1 MSNDPHHRHTAL
13 ANTLV
18 SQDGGASVAHHES
31 SESLDTE
38 LLAGRYELQDKI
50 GAGGFATVFRAHDA
64 VLDREVA
71 LKVLRPELLGDD
83 KIRKDFLARFTRE
96 AQIVARMEHPHLI
109 PVYDTGIASIRGQEK
124 PFIVMKML
132 AGQELEEIIEQGPMP
147 IERVRRLAGQALEAL
162 DFVHAQ
168 GITHKDLKPSN
179 FFVCKNHRGDEH
191 LYVMDFGIAH
201 NENDESGRITKT
213 GTFSGTVQYLAP
225 EYTLHQQVSPAI
237 DVYQMGLII
246 TEMLSGTPVVPN
258 DTSLPLRIAA
268 FIKREECKLPP
279 EFEGTRAGQI
289 LARAFAY
296 DVTTRYQNAGEL
308 LDDFAKL
315 GDDDFATITGAVSA
329 APAESS
335 AATVP
340 ATAAPVIAP
349 SPTQQSTTLDTG
361 PTEHYPAPME
371 AGPTKNNNAAGVII
385 AIIAV
390 AIIAL
395 GGVVA
400 FLLQSD
406 PAPDTTPPPAPPLAK
421 PAVAAPTPVDTPPE
435 PPVTAPKVDEPAPQ
449 LAKIE
454 LSSTPDGATVAI
466 DGEERGETPLT
477 LELEKADAPLQ
488 LTLERKGFKKYSRE
502 LIPSEDTH
510 IEIELEPKKK
520 RNKPS
525 RTKPAKDPVEVKAPP
540 RKDPPPKD
548 PPKEE
553 PPKKE
558 PRVKPTL
565 PPEF

>member
-1 MSNDPHHRHTAL
+1 MSNDPQHRHTAL

-18 SQDGGASVAHHES
+18 SHEGGASVAHDES

-50 GAGGFATVFRAHDA
+50 GAGGFATVFRAHDT

-279 EFEGTRAGQI
+279 EFEGTRAGHI

-315 GDDDFATITGAVSA
+315 GDDDFATLTNAHSA
-329 APAESS
+329 SLMGS
-335 AATVP
+335 GGVAA
-340 ATAAPVIAP
+340 AAPVIAP
-349 SPTQQSTTLDTG
+349 TSARQSTALDAG
-361 PTEHYPAPME
+361 PTEHYPVMME
-371 AGPTKNNNAAGVII
+371 TTPAKRSNAAGL
-385 AIIAV
+385 IIAV
-390 AIIAL
+390 IAIAIIAL

-400 FLLQSD
+400 FLLQND
-406 PAPDTTPPPAPPLAK
+406 PAPPTQPTPTPPTKPVVAK
-421 PAVAAPTPVDTPPE
+421 PP
-435 PPVTAPKVDEPAPQ
+435 PPVQPPPRPPTIEPEVDKPTLE

-454 LSSTPDGATVAI
+454 LSSTPNGAIVALDGK
-466 DGEERGETPLT
+466 ERGETPLT
-477 LELEKADAPLQ
+477 LELEKTDAPLE

-502 LIPSEDTH
+502 LTPSEDTH
-510 IEIELEPKKK
+510 ISIELEPKKK
-520 RNKPS
+520 RK
-525 RTKPAKDPVEVKAPP
+525 KPAKVKPTKPPVEAKEPP
-540 RKDPPPKD
+540 KKD
-548 PPKEE
+548 PPKTA
-553 PPKKE
+553 PPKKEKKE